1 MFSTAKVR
9 ERFESALKCDDDL
22 EEKIEE
28 AIEGIQKEN
37 MSAKEKVSQ
46 SFRVAHERL
55 NAEEAAVM
63 EELEKACNEAE
74 EALQKALDSLKE
86 VREYSTVLS
95 ETNSK
100 AEGKGSR
107 LMELNIAC
115 EMEKQ
120 MKTMNELHKRM
131 IADLTID

>member
-1 MFSTAKVR
+1 
-9 ERFESALKCDDDL
+9 
-22 EEKIEE
+22 
-28 AIEGIQKEN
+28 

-86 VREYSTVLS
+86 VREYSAVLS

-100 AEGKGSR
+100 TEGKGSR